1 MNIKAE
7 IKLTDEKPSVVQV
20 SNTNKSNI
28 IAIGLKKDQILK
40 KHVSPVPALLVM
52 LEGSVRFEM
61 EGSTT
66 EITGL
71 NTFDIPP
78 NIPHEVAA
86 NEESIFL
93 VIKEKG

>member
-7 IKLTDEKPSVVQV
+7 IKLTDEKPSVVHV
-20 SNTNKSNI
+20 RNTNNSNT
-28 IAIGLKKDQILK
+28 IAIGLKKNQVLK
-40 KHVSPVPALLVM
+40 KHLTPVPALLVM

-66 EITGL
+66 EITVL
-71 NTFDIPP
+71 DTFDIPA
-78 NIPHEVAA
+78 NIPHEVTAI
-86 NEESIFL
+86 EESLFL